1 VVSGPD
7 RTPSAAPPTVVWKR
21 TWVQDRPAQYAL
33 AVGSVDD
40 GALPDVLLLHGWAL
54 GQHSYREVIA
64 HLAARGARVWAPA
77 MPGFGGSAELPSSQF
92 SIAGFAEWVDE
103 FCSAVH
109 LDRVVVIGH
118 SFGGGVAI
126 RLAHD
131 HPTRVHALVLVN
143 SIGGSAWKQ
152 GSRLRSLAERPLW
165 DWGLHFPADIWPL
178 PQATKVIPVILEDAL
193 PNLVRNP
200 RNVYRVGMMAR
211 RADLRRELEALRTS
225 GLPITVLW
233 AKRDGV
239 IPREAFEATCVAA
252 GVSGHVVDGSHS
264 WLLVDPAG
272 FGEVM
277 TNVIEVARAAHQ
289 IEIDAEPTPKRR
301 KRERSAGRQD
311 ASPSPVTKT
320 AKAAAARRS

>member
-1 VVSGPD
+1 VTASERP
-7 RTPSAAPPTVVWKR
+7 PSAAIPTVVWKR

-33 AVGSVDD
+33 AVGEARGD
-40 GALPDVLLLHGWAL
+40 GTLPDVLLLHGWAL

-77 MPGFGGSAELPSSQF
+77 MPGFGGSGELPSADF

-103 FCSAVH
+103 FCNAVH

-131 HPTRVHALVLVN
+131 HPARVQSLVLVN

-200 RNVYRVGMMAR
+200 RNMYRVGMMAR
-211 RADLRRELEALRTS
+211 RADLRRELEALRVS

-252 GVSGHVVDGSHS
+252 GVTGHVVDGSHS

-289 IEIDAEPTPKRR
+289 LEADAQRRPRSKRR
-301 KRERSAGRQD
+301 KQGAAV
-311 ASPSPVTKT
+311 ASPDATVTPT